1 MTWHAISNLDGTS
14 SITAVTIENST
25 YALVASFADGG
36 SVEIVRLHSPLLSII
51 ANNTHP
57 LYAKTGDSLSIE
69 FTVNN
74 TIASSSAS
82 ILESGLNQTIIQI
95 DRDFKATVIV
105 PSTQRE
111 SYANFNIN
119 VTDTVGETLSI
130 TEDDLPSYVSILSK
144 LTLTNDTNDKIDT
157 AIIGLSIYVYCRCI
171 LWKSWRERGRIK
183 QIYLEIV
190 IL

>member
-1 MTWHAISNLDGTS
+1 M
-14 SITAVTIENST
+14 
-25 YALVASFADGG
+25 
-36 SVEIVRLHSPLLSII
+36 
-51 ANNTHP
+51 
-57 LYAKTGDSLSIE
+57 YAKTGDSLSIE

-95 DRDFKATVIV
+95 DRDFKAIVIV

-130 TEDDLPSYVSILSK
+130 TEDDLPFNVFIDTKRPRIELVGDVSYFISKGTINPFIPNVTVADGDPRYSGGFTLS
-144 LTLTNDTNDKIDT
+144 TNDTNDKIDT
-157 AIIGLSIYVYCRCI
+157 AINGSVYNYTYTADADPAGNPV
-171 LWKSWRERGRIK
+171 RER
-183 QIYLEIV
+183 
-190 IL
+190 